1 MIIARL
7 QAGLGATTDRQ
18 DIAAMTATPPESFT
32 PGEDRFLELEA
43 IDRDLE
49 LLGELTQAYVTDTTE
64 DLSLAVA
71 RIPSEELRR
80 EATELLSHLRDVIE
94 SRFGELGAELA

>member
-1 MIIARL
+1 LR
-7 QAGLGATTDRQ
+7 AGLGATTDRQ
-18 DIAAMTATPPESFT
+18 DTAALTARPLDSFT
-32 PGEDRFLELEA
+32 PEQDRYLELEA

-71 RIPSEELRR
+71 RIPEEALRG
-80 EATELLSHLRDVIE
+80 EATELLSRLRDVIE
-94 SRFGELGAELA
+94 SRFGEPGAELA